1 LIFNAISARTK
12 SKGFYYS
19 YDPNFKIDLG
29 VYNKLTTVYLYNL
42 DGTFF
47 KEFSSPKECIKYFG
61 HEKTSRLYSAI
72 RTGGLYNGYQVS
84 KEKVAFMKKTKK
96 IGKEKKRHIER
107 YAARGFVCEGALFR
121 QNEAVSVMPP
131 MKFQLLSQFSQY
143 PLLASRSVESKR

>member
-47 KEFSSPKECIKYFG
+47 KEFSSPKEYAVTEEGFAFAVILANFTNSLFG
-61 HEKTSRLYSAI
+61 KLI
-72 RTGGLYNGYQVS
+72 IIL
-84 KEKVAFMKKTKK
+84 
-96 IGKEKKRHIER
+96 I
-107 YAARGFVCEGALFR
+107 
-121 QNEAVSVMPP
+121 
-131 MKFQLLSQFSQY
+131 LLI
-143 PLLASRSVESKR
+143 